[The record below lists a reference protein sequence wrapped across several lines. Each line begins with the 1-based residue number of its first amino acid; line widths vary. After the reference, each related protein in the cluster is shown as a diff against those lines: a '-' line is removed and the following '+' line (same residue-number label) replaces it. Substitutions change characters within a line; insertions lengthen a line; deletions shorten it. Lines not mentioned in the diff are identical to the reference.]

1 MDTPE
6 NLQTDLK
13 ILERFAELT
22 PTYLNSET
30 LFYPTGP
37 NIPEMT
43 FGGILLRQHRLLLLK
58 PLLTPSDAYRL
69 DVAVANFQA
78 ALDNNIVRFE
88 KRCYRELAARL
99 RQWKEYLRDLQN
111 DRSAFNY
118 YKTAVE
124 PRVMID
130 VILQQLN
137 LPPYS
142 PPEYTQ
148 ERVLKLDALLRLR
161 WLSGDFVWDE
171 AWQSAYPQ
179 NDFWYLYG
187 SPA

>member
-6 NLQTDLK
+6 NLQNDLH
-13 ILERFAELT
+13 ILESFAELT
-22 PTYLNSET
+22 PAYLNSNA

-58 PLLTPSDAYRL
+58 TQLSSADQYRL
-69 DVAVANFQA
+69 DVAVANFQV
-78 ALDNNIVRFE
+78 ALENNIVRFE
-88 KRCYRELAARL
+88 KKCYRELDARL
-99 RQWKEYLRDLQN
+99 RQWKEYLRDLQH
-111 DRSAFNY
+111 DKSAFNY
-118 YKTAVE
+118 YKASVE

-130 VILQQLN
+130 VTLQQLN
-137 LPPYS
+137 LPPYA

-148 ERVLKLDALLRLR
+148 ERVLKLDALLRIR
-161 WLSGDFVWDE
+161 WVDGEFVWDE

-179 NDFWYLYG
+179 DDFWYLYG

>member
-1 MDTPE
+1 MDTPI
-6 NLQTDLK
+6 NLDNDLK

-22 PTYLNSET
+22 PHYLNSEA

-43 FGGILLRQHRLLLLK
+43 FGGILLRQHRLLLLTH
-58 PLLTPSDAYRL
+58 LLSPSDRYRL
-69 DVAVANFQA
+69 DIIVANFQA

-88 KRCYRELAARL
+88 KKCYRELDARL
-99 RQWKEYLRDLQN
+99 RQWKEYLRDLQH
-111 DRSAFNY
+111 DKSAFNY

-130 VILQQLN
+130 VTLQQLN

-148 ERVLKLDALLRLR
+148 ERVLKLDVGLRMR
-161 WLSGDFVWDE
+161 WLAGDFIWDP
-171 AWQSAYPQ
+171 AWEPAYPAE
-179 NDFWYLYG
+179 DFWYLYG

>member
-1 MDTPE
+1 MGTSKSLD
-6 NLQTDLK
+6 NDLN

-22 PTYLNSET
+22 PTYLSSEA

-58 PLLTPSDAYRL
+58 HLLHLPEQYRL
-69 DVAVANFQA
+69 DVAIANFQA

-88 KRCYRELAARL
+88 KKCYRELSARL
-99 RQWKEYLRDLQN
+99 RQWKEYLRDLQQ
-111 DRSAFNY
+111 DKSVFSY
-118 YKTAVE
+118 YKSAVE

-148 ERVLKLDALLRLR
+148 ERVLKLDVLLQMR
-161 WLSGDFVWDE
+161 WLDGAFVWHE
-171 AWQSAYPQ
+171 AWQPAYPHET
-179 NDFWYLYG
+179 FWYLYG